1 MTLVVDSSA
10 VVAGLVDSD
19 STGQWVEGLLAE
31 NRLAAPHLVLV
42 EVANIL
48 RRLELA
54 GVISA
59 DNAAMAYADLLDM
72 PIALYPFEPFA
83 ARVWALRQT
92 VTAYDA
98 WYVALAESL
107 DASLITLDEKLANA
121 PGPQCSIQTP

>member
-1 MTLVVDSSA
+1 VTLVVDSSA

-19 STGQWVEGLLAE
+19 STGQWAEGLFAE

-92 VTAYDA
+92 VTPYDA

>member
-19 STGQWVEGLLAE
+19 STGQWAEGLFAE

-92 VTAYDA
+92 VTPYDA

-107 DASLITLDEKLANA
+107 DALLITLDEKLANA

>member
-19 STGQWVEGLLAE
+19 STGQWAEGLFAE

-92 VTAYDA
+92 VTPYDA

>member
-1 MTLVVDSSA
+1 MTIVVDCSA

-19 STGQWVEGLLAE
+19 SAGQWVEGLLAE
-31 NRLAAPHLVLV
+31 NGLAAPHLVLV
-42 EVANIL
+42 EAANVL

-59 DNAAMAYADLLDM
+59 DNSAMAYADLLDI
-72 PIALYPFEPFA
+72 PIDLYPFEPFA
-83 ARVWALRQT
+83 ARVWDLRQT

-107 DASLITLDEKLANA
+107 DASLVTLDEKLANS